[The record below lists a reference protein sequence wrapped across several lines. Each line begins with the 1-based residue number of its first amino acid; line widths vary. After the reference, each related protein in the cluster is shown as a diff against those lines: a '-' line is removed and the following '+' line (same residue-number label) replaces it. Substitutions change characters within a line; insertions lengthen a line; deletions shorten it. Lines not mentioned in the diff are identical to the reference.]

1 MTLRKAVVVGL
12 DGLDSSIVERM
23 VERGEL
29 PNLGRLRQSGGYARL
44 ATTLPPQTP
53 VAWSSFAVGGNPG
66 VHGIFDF
73 LHRDPATYR
82 PEIGLYRYEQ
92 KSRFLPPR
100 AVNLRGGKPVW
111 AWLTEAGMSSAV
123 LRHPCTYPPDAP
135 RGRMLAGV
143 GVPDV
148 RGGFG
153 SPSYYADQPVKPNG
167 DAEHVVELAP
177 DGQGRTVL
185 PLRGPHGPNG
195 DAVLEL
201 RLAVDVAGRRVVITG
216 DGAEPIHLA
225 EGEWSAWLPVRF
237 RLGMLQSVRGLV
249 RFHLVSASPLRLHA
263 SPINFD
269 PDSPV
274 FPISHPWDYASEL
287 NRRLGPYHTLGMAE
301 EHTALN
307 NGRISEE
314 AFLRQTE
321 GVLAER
327 RAMMHYELERLDE
340 GLFYVLYDTSDRIQH
355 MFWRY
360 RDPAHPAHGAEPM
373 SDEYTHVIEDHY
385 RACDAIV
392 GEALEYADDET
403 LFMVASDHGFTNF
416 RRALNLNTW
425 LYRNGYLALK
435 DGIEPGEAAGDLF
448 EHVDWSRTRAY
459 GLGMA
464 GIYLNLRGREAEG
477 IVNPAESG
485 AEKDELA
492 RRLTGLRDPADGT
505 VVVRRVYTRSSAYS
519 GEHLERSPDMVVGCA
534 PPYRVSSSSAVGGV
548 PAELVEDNRE
558 RWSGDH
564 VVDPAAVPGVL
575 FMNRPIASQAPKII
589 DLAPT
594 ILRALGVPGG
604 ESMEGESLIP

>member
-1 MTLRKAVVVGL
+1 MPLRRVVVIGL
-12 DGLDSSIVERM
+12 DGLDPSIAEGLLGS
-23 VERGEL
+23 GEL
-29 PNLGRLRQSGGYARL
+29 PNLARLRESGGYSRL

-53 VAWSSFAVGGNPG
+53 VAWSSFAVGANPG
-66 VHGIFDF
+66 AHGIFDF
-73 LHRDPATYR
+73 LQRDPATYR

-111 AWLTEAGMSSAV
+111 DWLTEAGLPSAV

-153 SPSYYADQPVKPNG
+153 SPSYYADRPVPANG
-167 DAEHVVELAP
+167 DAEHVVLLAP
-177 DGQGRTVL
+177 DGEGRAVL
-185 PLRGPHGPNG
+185 PLRGPHGPGG
-195 DAVLEL
+195 DAVLDL
-201 RLAVDVAGRRVVITG
+201 GLAVDAAARRVVITS
-216 DGAEPIHLA
+216 DGSDPLEVA
-225 EGEWSAWLPVRF
+225 EGEWSGWLPVRF

-263 SPINFD
+263 SPVNFD

-287 NRRLGPYHTLGMAE
+287 ERRLGPYHTLGMAE

-307 NGRISEE
+307 NGRISED
-314 AFLRQTE
+314 AYLRQCRD
-321 GVLAER
+321 VVDER

-340 GLFYVLYDTSDRIQH
+340 GLFYVLFDTPDRIQH

-360 RDPAHPAHGAEPM
+360 RDPTHPAHRGEPA
-373 SDEYTHVIEDHY
+373 SPEFARVIEDHY
-385 RACDAIV
+385 RECDAIV
-392 GEALEYADDET
+392 GEAMAYADDET
-403 LFMVASDHGFTNF
+403 LVVVASDHGFTNF
-416 RRALNLNTW
+416 RRGLNLNTW

-435 DGIEPGEAAGDLF
+435 DGMEPGEAAGDLF
-448 EHVDWSRTRAY
+448 QHVDWSRTRAY

-464 GIYLNLRGREAEG
+464 GIFLNLRGREAEG
-477 IVNPAESG
+477 IVNPAELG
-485 AEKDELA
+485 AEKDEII
-492 RRLTGLRDPADGT
+492 RRLTGFQDPDDGA
-505 VVVRRVYTRSSAYS
+505 VVVQRLYPRSKVYA
-519 GEHLERSPDMVVGCA
+519 GEHTDRAPDIMVACA
-534 PPYRVSSSSAVGGV
+534 PPYRISSASVLGAL
-548 PAELVEDNRE
+548 PEALVEDNTE

-564 VVDPAAVPGVL
+564 VVEPTAVPGVL
-575 FMNRPIASQAPKII
+575 FMNRPIASDAPNII

-594 ILRALGVPGG
+594 ILRALGAPGG
-604 ESMEGESLIP
+604 ESMEGESLI

>member
-1 MTLRKAVVVGL
+1 MKTRKVVVVGL
-12 DGLDSSIVERM
+12 DGLDPSIAEGLM
-23 VERGEL
+23 EHGDL
-29 PNLGRLRQSGGYARL
+29 PNLDRLRRSGGYSRL
-44 ATTLPPQTP
+44 GTTLPPQTP

-111 AWLTEAGMSSAV
+111 TWLTEAGVPSAV

-153 SPSYYADQPVKPNG
+153 SPSYYADEPVTPNG

-177 DGQGRTVL
+177 DGAGRAVL
-185 PLRGPHGPNG
+185 PLRGPRGPNG
-195 DAVLEL
+195 DAVLDL
-201 RLAVDVAGRRVVITG
+201 RLAVDAAARRVVITG
-216 DGAEPIHLA
+216 DSADPIRLA
-225 EGEWSAWLPVRF
+225 EGEWSTWLPVRF
-237 RLGMLQSVRGLV
+237 RMGMLQSVRGLV
-249 RFHLVSASPLRLHA
+249 RFHLVSAAPFRLHA
-263 SPINFD
+263 SPIHFD
-269 PDSPV
+269 PDAPV

-287 NRRLGPYHTLGMAE
+287 SRRLGPYHTLGMAE

-307 NGRISEE
+307 NGRISE
-314 AFLRQTE
+314 AAYLRQCE
-321 GVLAER
+321 DVLDER

-340 GLFYVLYDTSDRIQH
+340 GLFYVLFDTPDRIQH

-360 RDPAHPAHGAEPM
+360 RDPTHPAHGGEPM
-373 SDEYTHVIEDHY
+373 SEEYAHVIEDHY

-392 GEALEYADDET
+392 GEALEYADEET
-403 LFMVASDHGFTNF
+403 LVMVASDHGFTNF
-416 RRALNLNTW
+416 RRAFNLNTW
-425 LYRNGYLALK
+425 LHRNGYLALK
-435 DGIEPGEAAGDLF
+435 GGIEPGAAAGDLF

-459 GLGMA
+459 GLGLA

-485 AEKDELA
+485 AEKDEIA
-492 RRLTGLRDPADGT
+492 RRLAGLRDPASGS
-505 VVVRRVYTRSSAYS
+505 VVVSGVYPRSAAYS
-519 GEHLERSPDMVVGCA
+519 GEHLDRSPDLVVACA
-534 PPYRVSSSSAVGGV
+534 PPYRVSSASAVGGV
-548 PAELVEDNRE
+548 PADLLEDNRE

-564 VVDPAAVPGVL
+564 VVEPAAVPGVL
-575 FMNRPIASQAPKII
+575 FTNRPIVAETPRII

-594 ILRALGVPGG
+594 ILAALGVPGG
-604 ESMEGESLIP
+604 ESMEGESLVP

>member
-1 MTLRKAVVVGL
+1 MRHGKVLVIGL
-12 DGLDSSIVERM
+12 DGLDPTIAEGLL
-23 VERGEL
+23 EAGEL
-29 PNLGRLRQSGGYARL
+29 PNLARLRGAGGYARL

-53 VAWSSFAVGGNPG
+53 VAWSSFAVGANPG
-66 VHGIFDF
+66 AHGIFDF
-73 LHRDPATYR
+73 LHRDPATYL

-111 AWLTEAGMSSAV
+111 SWLTEAGVPSAV
-123 LRHPCTYPPDAP
+123 LRHPCTYPPDSP

-153 SPSYYADQPVKPNG
+153 SPSYYSAEPVSPNG

-177 DGQGRTVL
+177 DGDGRAVL
-185 PLRGPHGPNG
+185 PLRGPRGPNG
-195 DAVLEL
+195 DAVLDL
-201 RLAVDVAGRRVVITG
+201 RLAVDAGAGRVVIAG
-216 DGAEPIHLA
+216 DGADPITLA

-237 RLGMLQSVRGLV
+237 RMGLLQSVRGLV
-249 RFHLVSASPLRLHA
+249 RFYLASATPLRLHV
-263 SPINFD
+263 SPVNFD
-269 PDSPV
+269 PHSPV

-287 NRRLGPYHTLGMAE
+287 SRRLGPYHTLGMAE

-314 AFLRQTE
+314 AFLRQA
-321 GVLAER
+321 GDVLEER

-340 GLFYVLYDTSDRIQH
+340 GLFYVLYDTPDRIQH

-360 RDPAHPAHGAEPM
+360 RDPTHPAHGGEPM
-373 SDEYTHVIEDHY
+373 PREFARVIEDHY
-385 RACDAIV
+385 RTCDAIV

-403 LFMVASDHGFTNF
+403 LVMVASDHGFTNF

-435 DGIEPGEAAGDLF
+435 DGMEPGGAAGDLF
-448 EHVDWSRTRAY
+448 RNVDWSRTRAY
-459 GLGMA
+459 GLGLA

-485 AEKDELA
+485 AEKDEIA
-492 RRLTGLRDPADGT
+492 RRLTGLRDPADGA
-505 VVVRRVYTRSSAYS
+505 VVVRRVYTRSTAYS
-519 GEHLERSPDMVVGCA
+519 GEHMHRSPDMVVGCA
-534 PPYRVSSSSAVGGV
+534 PPYRISSASVLGAV

-564 VVDPAAVPGVL
+564 VAEPSAVPGVL
-575 FMNRPIASQAPKII
+575 FMNRPVSSEAPKII